1 MEMEVEHLGF
11 ILQVTRAMTVLPE
24 SLDFSTVAIA
34 PDMVVFCGGMRK
46 EMVIGFVSISLRHSF
61 PAPSLSESSVA
72 FQRRCKIQLLEGE
85 EGATAFGTQEL
96 FYRKPFDFPT
106 N

>member
-34 PDMVVFCGGMRK
+34 PDMVVWPNTKGNGHWFR
-46 EMVIGFVSISLRHSF
+46 EHLT
-61 PAPSLSESSVA
+61 
-72 FQRRCKIQLLEGE
+72 QLLISPR
-85 EGATAFGTQEL
+85 L
-96 FYRKPFDFPT
+96 HCLNLP
-106 N
+106 